1 MQRRQAL
8 AAARMAY
15 AALALAASGCTV
27 GPSFRVP
34 DAPSVARY
42 TSGDAPRETVV
53 ADGQVQHFV
62 ERDIPA
68 EWWMLFGSPKLDQL
82 VRQALA
88 ASPTLDEAR
97 ARLVRAREDLTARKA
112 ATDYPAVDGNVGISR
127 QRIDPATMGFPE
139 APNPG
144 PFTLFNIGVDVSY
157 TFDLFGGTRRELEAL
172 GADVDYQRYELE
184 AAHLTLAANV
194 VTTAIR
200 QASLRAQL
208 AATTAILDA
217 QQEQLAIAQKRFA
230 MGGVADVDVKNQTAL
245 VAQTASRLPSLRA
258 QLAQTIHLLALY
270 TGVAPGDAELPA
282 IELADLRL
290 PAELPVTLPSA
301 LARQRP
307 DIRASE
313 ALLHRASANIGVAT
327 ANLYPRLMLSGSA
340 ASDRTSFPDVFTHG
354 INVWSIG
361 ANLLQP
367 LFRSTELQARKRSAE
382 AAYDQAA
389 AAYRQTVL
397 QGLQNVADALR
408 ALEAD
413 AQALAARTEQ
423 AAQAEQAY
431 RITLERYR
439 LGGVSQLAVLDAERQ
454 RLEAALERAQA
465 AANRYADS
473 AALLQA
479 LGGGWWNREPAPA
492 APPG

>member
-1 MQRRQAL
+1 
-8 AAARMAY
+8 
-15 AALALAASGCTV
+15 
-27 GPSFRVP
+27 
-34 DAPSVARY
+34 
-42 TSGDAPRETVV
+42 
-53 ADGQVQHFV
+53 
-62 ERDIPA
+62 
-68 EWWMLFGSPKLDQL
+68 
-82 VRQALA
+82 
-88 ASPTLDEAR
+88 
-97 ARLVRAREDLTARKA
+97 
-112 ATDYPAVDGNVGISR
+112 
-127 QRIDPATMGFPE
+127 
-139 APNPG
+139 
-144 PFTLFNIGVDVSY
+144 
-157 TFDLFGGTRRELEAL
+157 
-172 GADVDYQRYELE
+172 
-184 AAHLTLAANV
+184 
-194 VTTAIR
+194 
-200 QASLRAQL
+200 
-208 AATTAILDA
+208 
-217 QQEQLAIAQKRFA
+217 
-230 MGGVADVDVKNQTAL
+230 VDVKNQTAL

-327 ANLYPRLMLSGSA
+327 ANLYPRLTLSGSA
-340 ASDRTSFPDVFTHG
+340 ASDRTSFSDVFAHG

-397 QGLQNVADALR
+397 QGLQNVADVLR

-454 RLEAALERAQA
+454 RLEAALERVQA

-492 APPG
+492 AGSS